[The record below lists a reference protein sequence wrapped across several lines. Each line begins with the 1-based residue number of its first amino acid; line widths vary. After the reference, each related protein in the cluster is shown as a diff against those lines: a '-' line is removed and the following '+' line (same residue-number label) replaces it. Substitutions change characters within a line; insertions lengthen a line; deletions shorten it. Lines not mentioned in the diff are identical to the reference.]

1 MPTAVCKYKFSKHHL
16 YTSGKTVS
24 NSKNPGMYSGCIFIS
39 SWSHFTIPPPP
50 QSSAGTCTA
59 KAATAMLIYKAR
71 YLSIYPLGIIKCDE
85 RVSKKLLDNTWVLTF
100 GGPLWNFLNKFCAQN
115 THEQKTFK
123 ICNKTI
129 NHSSYKEKGPL
140 HSKKILRWKLR
151 MDTQFS
157 LKLTMDSG
165 YSLTFKESRNGRKAS
180 EGSSSKSRCT

>member
-1 MPTAVCKYKFSKHHL
+1 MQIHLILKPLHNTTTTPIFSR
-16 YTSGKTVS
+16 
-24 NSKNPGMYSGCIFIS
+24 NMYSQSSYSNANLQSQILEHIS
-39 SWSHFTIPPPP
+39 SWDH
-50 QSSAGTCTA
+50 
-59 KAATAMLIYKAR
+59 
-71 YLSIYPLGIIKCDE
+71 KCDE

-100 GGPLWNFLNKFCAQN
+100 GGPLWNFLNKFCTQN
-115 THEQKTFK
+115 THEQKTFN

-140 HSKKILRWKLR
+140 HSKKTLRWKLR